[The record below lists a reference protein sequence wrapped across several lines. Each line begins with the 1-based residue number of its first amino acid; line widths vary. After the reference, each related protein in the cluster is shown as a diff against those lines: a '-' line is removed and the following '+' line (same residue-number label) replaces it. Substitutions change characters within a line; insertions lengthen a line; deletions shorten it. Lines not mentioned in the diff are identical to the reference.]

1 MECDSKVV
9 ISVCVEAVECGFLK
23 VAESGAAVFGEGC
36 YEVCEV
42 AGAVA
47 ALFEGSFSSF
57 V

>member
-1 MECDSKVV
+1 
-9 ISVCVEAVECGFLK
+9 VEAVNYGFLE

-42 AGAVA
+42 AGVVA